1 MATLFIVPLSA
12 RPALAQDWK
21 FTPFVSAAAT
31 ASDNSNQSATDP
43 QSALILSVTPGF
55 NLASEG
61 SRRIKA
67 SLGYSLTGIVRVGG
81 NDQSDDI
88 NHNLNATGKA
98 ELIDDF
104 LFIDG
109 NANVSQQLISLL
121 GSPSDASTNSANRA
135 TVGTYSLSPY
145 IQKRLGTFAVAQA
158 RLTHAGA
165 IFQNDVAATS
175 MSDTLT
181 ASLKSGTRFNDVSWS
196 LDYSLRKADN
206 SATSTTQSNTTTF
219 ETVSGTLGYA
229 LTRKFRV
236 FGTAGR
242 DSNDFVNAS
251 ASNGDYYSA
260 GFGWSPTQRTSL
272 EASAGKRFNG
282 NSYALSM
289 LHRTHNSNWNVRY
302 SEDVSDQSQRNYTES
317 SRAFISC
324 LDGSFQELFNLN
336 APTPTGCTRL
346 TSRQVLSELLGVANS
361 LGVTLTQDQVLATG
375 LINSSLAQGVFIIK
389 NLTSGVSWAKGKL
402 GTGLSVFDTRRNFI
416 LVGNLEDHT
425 RGISGN
431 VNYRLNPH
439 TSVSSTLSLSNNQIP
454 AGLGTAIDRD
464 DNLYSASVSL
474 THSFD
479 PKLSGVLTL
488 RHQQRDSNDPASSYD
503 ENSIT
508 ASVTKRF

>member
-1 MATLFIVPLSA
+1 MVALLVVPLFA

-31 ASDNSNQSATDP
+31 ASDNANQSATDP
-43 QSALILSVTPGF
+43 QSSLILSVTPGF

-67 SLGYSLTGIVRVGG
+67 SLGYGLTGIVRVGG
-81 NDQSDDI
+81 NGQSDDI
-88 NHNLNATGKA
+88 NHNLSATGKA

-109 NANVSQQLISLL
+109 NANISQQLISLL

-165 IFQNDVAATS
+165 IFQNNVAANS
-175 MSDTLT
+175 MSDALT

-196 LDYSLRKADN
+196 LDYSLRKANN
-206 SATSTTQSNTTTF
+206 SATSTAKSNTTTF

-251 ASNGDYYSA
+251 ASNGDFYTA

-272 EASAGKRFNG
+272 EASAGKRFLG
-282 NSYALSM
+282 NTYALSL

-302 SEDVSDQSQRNYTES
+302 SEDVSDISQQFLTDNGRLFLVCPAGAD
-317 SRAFISC
+317 AFITSD
-324 LDGSFQELFNLN
+324 L
-336 APTPTGCTRL
+336 TRTGCAGPY
-346 TSRQVLSELLGVANS
+346 TSGLLILNKKVLGLSDEALVAI
-361 LGVTLTQDQVLATG
+361 GAAT
-375 LINSSLAQGVFIIK
+375 SSAAQGVFIIK
-389 NLTSGVSWAKGKL
+389 NLTGGVSWTKGKF

-439 TSVSSTLSLSNNQIP
+439 TSVSGTLSLSNNQIP
-454 AGLGTAIDRD
+454 AGLSTAGARD
-464 DNLYSASVSL
+464 DNLYSASVGL

-488 RHQQRDSNDPASSYD
+488 RRQQRDSNDPASIYD

>member
-1 MATLFIVPLSA
+1 MAALLVVPLFA
-12 RPALAQDWK
+12 RPVLAQDWK
-21 FTPFVSAAAT
+21 FTPSVSAAAT
-31 ASDNSNQSATDP
+31 ATDNANQSATDP
-43 QSALILSVTPGF
+43 QNALILSVTPGF
-55 NLASEG
+55 NLVSEG

-67 SLGYSLTGIVRVGG
+67 SLGYSLTGIVRTGG

-121 GSPSDASTNSANRA
+121 GSPSDATTNSANRA

-165 IFQNDVAATS
+165 IFQNDVAANS
-175 MSDTLT
+175 MSDALT

-206 SATSTTQSNTTTF
+206 IATSTARANTTTF

-242 DSNDFVNAS
+242 DSNDFVNAA

-272 EASAGKRFNG
+272 EASAGKRFLG
-282 NSYALSM
+282 NSYALTF
-289 LHRTHNSNWNVRY
+289 LHRSHFSNWNVRY
-302 SEDVSDQSQRNYTES
+302 SEDINDFSQTSLTDSGRQFLACPKSPTE
-317 SRAFISC
+317 AV
-324 LDGSFQELFNLN
+324 
-336 APTPTGCTRL
+336 L
-346 TSRQVLSELLGVANS
+346 TSDLTRSGCSRPYTSGELIQNKSLLHLTDEALIAIGAANS
-361 LGVTLTQDQVLATG
+361 
-375 LINSSLAQGVFIIK
+375 SFAQGVYIIK
-389 NLTSGVSWAKGKL
+389 NLTGGVSWTKGKI

-454 AGLGTAIDRD
+454 AGLGTAGARD
-464 DNLYSASVSL
+464 DNLYSVSVGL

-488 RHQQRDSNDPASSYD
+488 RRQQRDSNDPASSYN